1 MKKRKKNKEKEKNH
15 FYYPKITAIFIYLY
29 FYVFWI
35 ICRDYVYGYF
45 LIKVRLVT
53 YFSPL
58 HICESISISIKIHLH
73 NLMVVW
79 LY

>member
-1 MKKRKKNKEKEKNH
+1 MKKRKKKTKKKNH

-35 ICRDYVYGYF
+35 ICRETMCMVIF